1 MRDVVEI
8 ATVVREAFI
17 AALCS
22 ASGFGQVR
30 AAARGEG
37 KRRLALSPGH

>member
-8 ATVVREAFI
+8 ATVDQETFV

-22 ASGFGQVR
+22 DSGFGQVR
-30 AAARGEG
+30 AAAPGEG